1 MRKYFKV
8 VITILRLVKTDL
20 NIISHIVLDDKIF
33 YTEHPPRKITEQL
46 GGPAAYSSMVIPLLQ
61 AKTQCIT
68 SVGRDF
74 PEGYQLYLDS
84 IRNYG
89 LKIEISEKT
98 TRFLHEIHH
107 DRRTLFLLAQA
118 QSLDNSLFLL
128 EGGRACLLSPVFEE
142 ISRFSVEWSKDNHD
156 WVGVD
161 VQGFVRKKDENGKI
175 YSHFNQSFFSYLI
188 QKNDFVKYSLNEAM
202 SYTKQKSQREI
213 LDKLPKNNVQI
224 VTLGNNGIIYSDNG
238 QFFRLVAPAEEVKDP
253 TGAGDV
259 FITAFLIKYLETEE
273 VDFSLAFGMALA
285 AEKVQYKE
293 IQVLPKKNYTSI
305 AEKILESKKEIR

>member
-1 MRKYFKV
+1 MKA
-8 VITILRLVKTDL
+8 DL

-46 GGPAAYSSMVIPLLQ
+46 GGPVAYASMVIPLLQ
-61 AKTQCIT
+61 ASTQCIT
-68 SVGRDF
+68 SIGKDF
-74 PEGYQLYLDS
+74 PEEYLLYLNS

-89 LKIEISEKT
+89 LKIENSEKT

-107 DRRTLFLLAQA
+107 DHRTLFLVAQA
-118 QSLDNSLFLL
+118 KSLDNSLFLL
-128 EGGRACLLSPVFEE
+128 EGGKACLLSPVFEE
-142 ISRFSVEWSKDNHD
+142 ISKSSVEWSRDNHD

-175 YSHFNQSFFSYLI
+175 YSYFDQSFFRYLI

-202 SYTKQKSQREI
+202 SFTKQKAHREI

-224 VTLGNNGIIYSDNG
+224 VTIGNKGIIYSDNG
-238 QFFRLVAPAEEVKDP
+238 QFYKLDAPTQDIKDP

-259 FITAFLIKYLETEE
+259 FITAFLIKYLETKE
-273 VDFSLAFGMALA
+273 VDFSLSFGMAIA
-285 AEKVQYKE
+285 AEKVHYDE
-293 IQVLPKKNYTSI
+293 IQILPKKNYKSI